1 MALAFQFSLL
11 SLSLTSSFLSL
22 CFSSLSPVS
31 KLFTFPPKRHRL
43 TGNAGAARWPVRAM
57 RLKDLQSLLED
68 CRPFEEPKV
77 ELEQYTT
84 RPHIAACILHTID
97 NCFEGLSE
105 TTVVDLGCGAVRSPS
120 DSLSRFLSLK
130 KQNKT
135 KQKHSK
141 PSKFC
146 VFFLV

>member
-1 MALAFQFSLL
+1 
-11 SLSLTSSFLSL
+11 
-22 CFSSLSPVS
+22 
-31 KLFTFPPKRHRL
+31 
-43 TGNAGAARWPVRAM
+43 M

-130 KQNKT
+130 KQIKRNKNIL
-135 KQKHSK
+135 KH
-141 PSKFC
+141 PNF
-146 VFFLV
+146 VFSFWFDSFGGYVT